1 MKITRRFARRFRLLG
16 LLRGALALGA
26 LFNLGAAVALVAV
39 PRRVAQILGVGVTF
53 PEARVVLWLL
63 AGLLATLSLLYLLSA
78 RDPRRYSGVVLAL
91 IAGRVLGGAAL
102 GAGALIR
109 PDPGQLW
116 LLAAVDLAFAA
127 VIAGSWLPLR
137 A

>member
-26 LFNLGAAVALVAV
+26 LVNLGAAVALVAV
-39 PRRVAQILGVGVTF
+39 PRRAGEALGATL
-53 PEARVVLWLL
+53 PEARTVLWLL
-63 AGLLATLSLLYLLSA
+63 AGLLASLALLYLLAA

-91 IAGRVLGGAAL
+91 IAGRLLGSLALGG
-102 GAGALIR
+102 GALAR

-116 LLAAVDLAFAA
+116 LLAAVELAFAA
-127 VIAGSWLPLR
+127 ALAGSWLPLR
-137 A
+137 V

>member
-16 LLRGALALGA
+16 FLRGVLL
-26 LFNLGAAVALVAV
+26 LGAAFNAGTAAALVGFPV
-39 PRRVAQILGVGVTF
+39 PFGEIFGLHL
-53 PEARVVLWLL
+53 PEGRVVLWLL
-63 AGLLATLSLLYLLSA
+63 AGLLTTLSLLYLLAA

-91 IAGRVLGGAAL
+91 IAGRVLGGVAL
-102 GAGALIR
+102 GAGALVR

-127 VIAGSWLPLR
+127 AITGSWLPLR